1 VAAPQS
7 RASFIVINLT
17 MPQAISIRGARTH
30 NLKNLNLDLPRHRL
44 IVITG
49 VSGSG
54 KSSLAFD
61 TLYAEGQRR
70 YVESLSAYARQFL
83 ERMDRPEVDEI
94 KGISP
99 AVAIEQ
105 KNPVK
110 SSRSTVATATEIH
123 DYLRLL
129 FARIGRTFCPQ
140 CGREVK
146 KDQVDE
152 VLRALQSLHP
162 AGTILVTFPLRR
174 EEERVL
180 EMELV
185 DCRSRGFYR
194 LFLDGNI
201 VPLDEL
207 KPAHLEN
214 RDEVLVVV
222 DRVRNPAGSTVER
235 NPAGPTGANPE
246 SRLAESIEQAFDNG
260 HSRVALISYDSD
272 DASSCQRLD
281 FSQAFECAQCRT
293 QFIEPQPRLFSF
305 NNPFGACPTCRGF
318 GDVIEID
325 IDLVV
330 PDKSK
335 SLRDGAIVPWTM
347 PSYSEMNDWLL
358 QVARRYRIS
367 ATKPFRELSERELK
381 IVMDGE
387 PDGEFPGIRGFF
399 NWLESKR
406 YKIGVRVFLSRY
418 RGYVRCPDCNG
429 SRIRKEAL
437 NVRIGRA
444 SGNVPA
450 QLHHGRRCHS
460 DRREESL
467 SASDHQK
474 ISRYARNDKAP
485 ERLPG
490 NEKTLADICRMT
502 IAEAHRYFTELQ
514 LTPFEENIAH
524 QILKEL
530 RNRLGYLVDAGLGY
544 LTLDRRTQ
552 TLSGGESQR
561 INLATILGSQL
572 VGALYILDE
581 PTIGLHP
588 RDNQRLIHIL
598 KMLQEIGNTVIVVE
612 HDREMME
619 TSDFVVDLGPAA
631 GRLGGEIVF
640 RGAFTELMQNGK
652 TSLTGAYLKGEKA
665 IPVPS
670 LRRSWKKC
678 LEIRGAREHNL
689 KNLKVKIPLHI
700 FVAVTGVSGSGKS
713 TLVHDVL
720 YSGLRRAMGKWPKRV
735 GEHDEIRGVDYINDA
750 ILVDQSPIGRTP
762 RSNPATYIKAFDD
775 IRQLFANTVTAKLKG
790 YKPGTFSFNTAGG
803 RCPVCEGAG
812 AVKVEMQFLADVFLP
827 CEACDSKRFKKE
839 VLEVTCR
846 GKTIVDVLNMTV
858 DEAVEFFGKMA
869 EKDKHAAKA
878 NQKLQLLK
886 DVGLGYMQLGQPA
899 TTLSGG
905 EAQRVKLAAHLSQ
918 KEGKHILYI
927 FDEPTTGLHFD
938 DVSKLLHCFDRL
950 IAAGNSVLV
959 IEHNMEVIKCADWI
973 IDLGPEGGDAGG
985 YVIAQGTPE
994 EVAQYEGSWTGR
1006 FLQRHLK

>member
-1 VAAPQS
+1 MPE
-7 RASFIVINLT
+7 FI
-17 MPQAISIRGARTH
+17 AIRGARIH
-30 NLKNLNLDLPRHRL
+30 NLKNLSLDLPRHRL

-129 FARIGRTFCPQ
+129 FARIGRTHCPD

-146 KDQVDE
+146 KDQVED
-152 VLRALQSLHP
+152 VQRALREVSP
-162 AGTILVTFPLRR
+162 ENTILVTFPLRR
-174 EEERVL
+174 DEENVL
-180 EMELV
+180 EMALV
-185 DCRSRGFYR
+185 DCRRRGFYR
-194 LFLDGNI
+194 LLLDDKI
-201 VPLDEL
+201 VSLDEL
-207 KPAHLEN
+207 KPADLKK
-214 RDEVLVVV
+214 RDEVLVIV
-222 DRVRNPAGSTVER
+222 DRIRSRSPAGSTIEG
-235 NPAGPTGANPE
+235 NPVGPTGSDFEN
-246 SRLAESIEQAFDNG
+246 RIAEAVEQAFANG
-260 HSRVALISYDSD
+260 HGRAALKVLESD
-272 DASSCQRLD
+272 GTTIYKRLD
-281 FSQAFECAQCRT
+281 FSQAFDCAHCRT
-293 QFIEPQPRLFSF
+293 PFIEPQPRLFSF

-358 QVARRYRIS
+358 QTARRYHIS
-367 ATKPFRELSERELK
+367 TTKPFRELNERELK
-381 IVMDGE
+381 IIMEGE

-399 NWLESKR
+399 KWLEGKR

-418 RGYVRCPDCNG
+418 RGYIRCPDCDG
-429 SRIRKEAL
+429 CRLRKEAL
-437 NVRIGRA
+437 NVRIGPPP
-444 SGNVPA
+444 SGPLFRKVDEVLGP
-450 QLHHGRRCHS
+450 
-460 DRREESL
+460 REIHETT
-467 SASDHQK
+467 
-474 ISRYARNDKAP
+474 ARTVS
-485 ERLPG
+485 
-490 NEKTLADICRMT
+490 KTIADICRMT
-502 IAEAHRYFTELQ
+502 IAEAHRYFVDLQ
-514 LTPFEENIAH
+514 LTSFEESIAH

-552 TLSGGESQR
+552 TLSGGEAQR

-598 KMLQEIGNTVIVVE
+598 KMLQEIGNTVVVVE

-619 TSDFVVDLGPAA
+619 TSDFIVDLGPRA

-640 RGAFTELMQNGK
+640 CGTFAELIKDGK
-652 TSLTGAYLKGEKA
+652 ASLTGAYLKGEKA
-665 IPVPS
+665 IPVAS
-670 LRRSWKKC
+670 LRRSWENY

-689 KNLKVKIPLHI
+689 KNLNVKIPLHI
-700 FVAVTGVSGSGKS
+700 FVAITGVSGSGKS
-713 TLVHDVL
+713 TLVHEVL
-720 YSGLRRAMGKWPKRV
+720 YAGLMRAFGQWPKRV
-735 GEHDEIRGVDYINDA
+735 GDHDEIRGVNHIDDA

-762 RSNPATYIKAFDD
+762 RSNPATYLKAFDD

-803 RCPVCEGAG
+803 RCPDCEGAG

-839 VLEVTCR
+839 VLEVTYR
-846 GKTIVDVLNMTV
+846 GKSIVDVLNMTV
-858 DEAVEFFGKMA
+858 DEAVAFFGKRS
-869 EKDKHAAKA
+869 EEDRYAAKA
-878 NQKLQLLK
+878 TQKLQLLK

-905 EAQRVKLAAHLSQ
+905 EAQRVKLAAHLAQ
-918 KEGKHILYI
+918 KEGKHVLYI

-938 DVSKLLHCFDRL
+938 DVSKLLQCFDRL
-950 IAAGNSVLV
+950 IATGNSVLV
-959 IEHNMEVIKCADWI
+959 IEHNMEVLKCADWI
-973 IDLGPEGGDAGG
+973 IDLGPEGGEAGG

-994 EVAQYEGSWTGR
+994 EMAQYENSWTGR
-1006 FLQRHLK
+1006 FLQRIFTM